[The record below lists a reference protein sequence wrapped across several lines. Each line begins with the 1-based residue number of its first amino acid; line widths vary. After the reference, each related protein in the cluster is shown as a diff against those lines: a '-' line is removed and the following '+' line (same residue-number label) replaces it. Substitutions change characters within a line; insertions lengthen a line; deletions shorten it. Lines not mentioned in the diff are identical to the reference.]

1 MSRLPP
7 LRAVQAF
14 ESTARHLSFSRA
26 AEELYVSQ
34 SAVSHQIR
42 ILEEFLG
49 HSLFSRKN
57 KHISLT
63 QEGDTFYSVIN
74 DCFQKMAA
82 VTNSL
87 VKQEAVC
94 LKVIAQ
100 TSIAVD
106 WLCPRLA
113 NFKQSHNEIE
123 LSMAMASQAAS
134 FDSEEYD
141 IIVGTWPAPDGFVS
155 KNLREELWYPVCSPS
170 LYKKIDPND
179 PQSLLGHRLYSSEKG
194 EDWRMWMHQHCIS
207 KPSNMELQYFSL
219 ALLAVKTAL
228 GGEGITLS
236 CGFMVDDLIK
246 QGLLCSLPQFS
257 YTLPWGH
264 YHVHYRSDSYF
275 GKQIESF
282 VNWLVQQA
290 NNPEA
295 K

>member
-106 WLCPRLA
+106 WLVTTAPYHLLLVT
-113 NFKQSHNEIE
+113 I
-123 LSMAMASQAAS
+123 L
-134 FDSEEYD
+134 YD
-141 IIVGTWPAPDGFVS
+141 
-155 KNLREELWYPVCSPS
+155 R
-170 LYKKIDPND
+170 
-179 PQSLLGHRLYSSEKG
+179 
-194 EDWRMWMHQHCIS
+194 
-207 KPSNMELQYFSL
+207 
-219 ALLAVKTAL
+219 
-228 GGEGITLS
+228 
-236 CGFMVDDLIK
+236 
-246 QGLLCSLPQFS
+246 
-257 YTLPWGH
+257 H
-264 YHVHYRSDSYF
+264 YAF
-275 GKQIESF
+275 
-282 VNWLVQQA
+282 
-290 NNPEA
+290 
-295 K
+295 